1 MLTNDIARR
10 LDSND
15 ADWKHLKKH
24 IEDNIEMLNRNDDI
38 DFTDKEKAAIRCMG
52 RQEAVRI
59 LKEILEPFGQSDEST
74 GDASEHVAKKTGV
87 V

>member
-24 IEDNIEMLNRNDDI
+24 IEENMAMLNRNDDI
-38 DFTDKEKAAIRCMG
+38 DFSDKEKAAIRCMG

-59 LKEILEPFGQSDEST
+59 LKEILEPFGQGQEST
-74 GDASEHVAKKTGV
+74 GDTAKHVAAKTGV